1 MNLDALR
8 AASAR
13 LILAQDAVMR
23 DDKEGATRHLLGLQA
38 ALAEMHEPRRR
49 RRTDQ
54 TVARIERAVQ
64 RLPFP
69 PPCENDTLL

>member
-13 LILAQDAVMR
+13 LAFAQDAVRR

-49 RRTDQ
+49 RRTDH
-54 TVARIERAVQ
+54 TVARLERVSG
-64 RLPFP
+64 LPL
-69 PPCENDTLL
+69 PCERDDPLVRC